1 MKYATIKTV
10 DIANGTGVRVSLFVS
25 GCTHRCPDCF
35 IEIAWDFNY
44 GQEFN
49 QETIDLILKAL
60 EPSHIAGLTLLGGE
74 PMELVN
80 QEGLLPL
87 LQQVRK
93 MYPDKDI
100 WCYTGY
106 LYEDLLPGGKVHGP
120 YSDEIL
126 SYLDILVDGPFILA
140 QKNIRLKFR
149 GSENQRI
156 IDVKRTNQSRQI
168 VLWDEK

>member
-25 GCTHRCPDCF
+25 GCTHRCPECF
-35 IEIAWDFNY
+35 NEIAWDFNY

-80 QEGLLPL
+80 QEWLLPL

>member
-25 GCTHRCPDCF
+25 GCTHRCPECF
-35 IEIAWDFNY
+35 NEIAWDFNY

-106 LYEDLLPGGKVHGP
+106 LYEDLLPGGKVDEP

>member
-25 GCTHRCPDCF
+25 GCTNRCPECF
-35 IEIAWDFNY
+35 NEIAWDFNY

>member
-25 GCTHRCPDCF
+25 GCTHRCPECF
-35 IEIAWDFNY
+35 NEIAWDFNY

-126 SYLDILVDGPFILA
+126 SSLDILVDGPFILA

-149 GSENQRI
+149 GSENQRV

>member
-25 GCTHRCPDCF
+25 GCNHRCPECF
-35 IEIAWDFNY
+35 NEIAWDFNY

>member
-25 GCTHRCPDCF
+25 GCTHRCPKCF
-35 IEIAWDFNY
+35 NEIAWDFNY